1 MYVKFIPGIL
11 LFISLQVLGQK
22 EEKTN
27 YFLAYEFGEM
37 AFNRF
42 RNFAG
47 EAGVK
52 FKNSHMLRLV
62 YMDVKLTEKHLSS
75 GFANVVSG
83 KNVEGHFKG
92 YELFYDVPVFKG
104 VHTGGSA
111 GYYNDFYRHTL
122 SGRPVNHTTPTLG
135 FEVNYRET
143 DLFKLKGVYFNLAV
157 PFRFYLRPLEKTDLG
172 GSTINRHFFENN
184 IWMFIG
190 YEF

>member
-1 MYVKFIPGIL
+1 MYIKLISGIL
-11 LFISLQVLGQK
+11 LFTSLQSLGQERAK
-22 EEKTN
+22 
-27 YFLAYEFGEM
+27 YFVAYEFGEM

-47 EAGVK
+47 ETGVK
-52 FKNSHMLRLV
+52 FKNNRMLRFV

-104 VHTGGSA
+104 VHLGGSV

-122 SGRPVNHTTPTLG
+122 SGQSVSHTTPTLG
-135 FEVNYRET
+135 FGVNYRET
-143 DLFKLKGVYFNLAV
+143 DLFKLKGMYFNLAV
-157 PFRFYLRPLEKTDLG
+157 PFRFYLRPLEKTDLS
-172 GSTINRHFFENN
+172 GSTVNRHFFENN
-184 IWMFIG
+184 IWIFIG